1 MGICS
6 AIGFVGVGAVKIY
19 AFDWSDV
26 PVYWLFAGLTVVLV
40 MGVLVWRQHARRKR
54 EEEEQLERVQL
65 RQEAMER
72 RRAARADAA
81 EQVTDQP

>member
-6 AIGFVGVGAVKIY
+6 AVGFVGVAAVKVY

-26 PVYWLFAGLTVVLV
+26 PVYWLFAGLVVAMV
-40 MGVLVWRQHARRKR
+40 MGVLVWRQHAKRKQ
-54 EEEEQLERVQL
+54 EEAEQLERVQL

-72 RRAARADAA
+72 RRAARAEGEGQAA
-81 EQVTDQP
+81 DQS

>member
-6 AIGFVGVGAVKIY
+6 AVGFVGVAAVKVY

-26 PVYWLFAGLTVVLV
+26 PVYWLFAGLAVALV
-40 MGVLVWRQHARRKR
+40 MGMLVWRQHARRKR

-72 RRAARADAA
+72 RRAARAESNDVGA
-81 EQVTDQP
+81 DQS